1 MLFAEYL
8 TNKVWV
14 CLCGLFIL
22 SGCGTS
28 GPQGGPRVSTTA
40 VTGTVNVDGAPAAF
54 LRVVAV
60 SSGATSQVPIES
72 SALTSA
78 DGKFS
83 LSTYESG
90 DGVPAGTYKLTFYWG
105 EMNLMNGQ
113 YSGDKFKGRYAD
125 AAKSEVAI
133 TVNDGS
139 DAQDVGVINL
149 SMK

>member
-1 MLFAEYL
+1 MLFADYL
-8 TNKVWV
+8 ANKVWV

-22 SGCGTS
+22 AGCGSS
-28 GPQGGPRVSTTA
+28 GPQGGPRVTTTA

-125 AAKSEVAI
+125 AAKSEVAV